1 MTIKPIQSI
10 FFFTILYFTVEMK
23 QENAEKSIDLC
34 SYFMMF
40 LAVTANKNQHG
51 KTFKKKKNLKR
62 FPVTDHKYIVLTH
75 WWSLSSEFRFL
86 WAWIYRPW
94 WEFCHQVEQ
103 RVGRVEGYDGSWPWP
118 VSWQGLS
125 GRFLAA
131 LHSGEVSKQP
141 WFCPAVVKK
150 ENFCSYFSYMKKLSL
165 YLHNGYCNNI

>member
-10 FFFTILYFTVEMK
+10 FFLQSYISQLRWNKRMQKNPLIWFMH
-23 QENAEKSIDLC
+23 LC

-51 KTFKKKKNLKR
+51 KTFKKKKTLKR
-62 FPVTDHKYIVLTH
+62 FPVTEHKYIVLTH
-75 WWSLSSEFRFL
+75 WLSLSSEFRFL

-131 LHSGEVSKQP
+131 LHSDEVSKQP
-141 WFCPAVVKK
+141 WFCPAVGKK
-150 ENFCSYFSYMKKLSL
+150 KRFFISWKIRSLSPQP
-165 YLHNGYCNNI
+165 